1 MYRRGWKTTVPA
13 LLLALLLAAGVEAQ
27 PQRQPPRP
35 AAPQD
40 PGEQAAESGRGAP
53 ARPHIMQGMME
64 DMQDM
69 MEDMQDMMERMR
81 GMMGRRSMGEEDED
95 EAPQPGAV

>member
-1 MYRRGWKTTVPA
+1 
-13 LLLALLLAAGVEAQ
+13 
-27 PQRQPPRP
+27 
-35 AAPQD
+35 
-40 PGEQAAESGRGAP
+40 
-53 ARPHIMQGMME
+53 MQGMME